1 MIPHRFPVLV
11 CVQEGQEPPKHAT
24 AFLDAAFRLLA
35 ASPASGCA
43 DGALEAACGSLCD
56 AVVVFGSGGGGVNA
70 EGAPDCRACV
80 RASLCRVAKTQG
92 VRGARAALLAAAE
105 RLRDVT
111 ERCAEA
117 ARAAASAP
125 PGATYAA
132 ATPAAPGASP
142 MEVAPAVISDE
153 EAHRQYENVRRSS
166 RVVLSISTVYARSC
180 NVH

>member
-1 MIPHRFPVLV
+1 M
-11 CVQEGQEPPKHAT
+11 CVQEGEEPPKHAT

-35 ASPASGCA
+35 ASPAGGGA

-56 AVVVFGSGGGGVNA
+56 AVVAYGNGGGYVNA

-92 VRGARAALLAAAE
+92 VRGARAARLAAAA
-105 RLRDVT
+105 RRRDGPG
-111 ERCAEA
+111 RCAEA

-125 PGATYAA
+125 PGATHAA
-132 ATPAAPGASP
+132 AAAAAVPGASP
-142 MEVAPAVISDE
+142 LEVAPAVISDE

-166 RVVLSISTVYARSC
+166 RVVLSISAYARAC